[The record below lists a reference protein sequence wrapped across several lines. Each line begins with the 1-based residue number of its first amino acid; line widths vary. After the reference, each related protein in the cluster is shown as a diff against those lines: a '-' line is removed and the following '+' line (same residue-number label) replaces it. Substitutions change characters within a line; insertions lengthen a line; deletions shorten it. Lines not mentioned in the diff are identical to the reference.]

1 MRPVD
6 GMIHHDSASHMAVKR
21 AECNGS
27 SSKVVSRNGV
37 AKIETYQSVRP
48 AGCSREV
55 DGM

>member
-6 GMIHHDSASHMAVKR
+6 GMIHHDSASHMGVER

-27 SSKVVSRNGV
+27 SRKVVSRDGV
-37 AKIETYQSVRP
+37 AKIEAYQSVRP